1 MKNQF
6 FKRLG
11 CLLML
16 LAVCAIPIVE
26 TGCKK
31 TTLAPGGAYSEV
43 GVGAYQADLVI
54 DAGRKTIDAFLSY
67 ETANRAA
74 LASMPQITQTADR
87 LRDTAPKALQ
97 SAVRANDAYKAAPD
111 PTKRSAL
118 DDALR
123 VLRQV
128 AVEAGGFLL
137 QPLGK

>member
-1 MKNQF
+1 MKIQKWFVNLLF
-6 FKRLG
+6 VVG
-11 CLLML
+11 CCIALTT
-16 LAVCAIPIVE
+16 AP

-54 DAGRKTIDAFLSY
+54 DAGRKTIDAFLSF
-67 ETANRAA
+67 EEKNRAA
-74 LASMPQITQTADR
+74 LSAMPQITKAADQ
-87 LRDTAPKALQ
+87 LRDTAPRALQ
-97 SAVRANDAYKAAPD
+97 AAVRANDAYKAAPD

-123 VLRQV
+123 VLRQL

-137 QPLGK
+137 QPVGR